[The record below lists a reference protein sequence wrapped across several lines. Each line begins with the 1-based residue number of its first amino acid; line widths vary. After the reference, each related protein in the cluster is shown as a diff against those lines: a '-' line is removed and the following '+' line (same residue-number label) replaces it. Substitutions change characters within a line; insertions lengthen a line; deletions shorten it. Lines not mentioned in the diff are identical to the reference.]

1 MSNWV
6 GGLAEWSEGATTF
19 LSVAFTWKIPEAIQR
34 AQFARAQGQRVV
46 AGGPALFR
54 KPVDGD
60 GKFDSP
66 FVAAKRHL
74 GELAEIREAYPEAVT
89 HHNPDATFASRGC
102 SEDCSF
108 CIVPAL
114 EGDLSEIPDFIP
126 RPILCDNNLSALP
139 AEYQDYVIARYVE
152 AGVKLRD
159 ANSGFEPKTFTPEVY
174 ARWRPLIRAGGGPWR
189 FGYDSLKERPQCLAV
204 MHMLKDESQA
214 RKRVYVLI
222 GNEPV
227 AECMQRIRDVI
238 DNGCEP
244 HCQPFMK
251 LNALERIPHV
261 RFDWTLQQLRRVAR
275 WANLRIWK
283 YCEFAD
289 FNPLRPGHRPD
300 DLDQHFDAQQGL
312 FV

>member
-1 MSNWV
+1 MSGWV
-6 GGLAEWSEGATTF
+6 DGLAEWIEGDTAY
-19 LSVAFTWKIPEAIQR
+19 LSVVFTWRLRDAYAR
-34 AQFARAQGQRVV
+34 AVFARAQGLKVV

-54 KPVDGD
+54 PPVDGD

-66 FVAAKRHL
+66 FVAAKRQL
-74 GELAEIREAYPEAVT
+74 SQIAEIRKDYPEAVT
-89 HHNPDATFASRGC
+89 RHNPLATFASRGC
-102 SEDCSF
+102 TEKCSF

-114 EGDLSEIPDFIP
+114 EGDLTPIREFVP

-139 AEYQDYVIARYVE
+139 ADYQDFIIARYTE
-152 AGVKLRD
+152 AKVKLRD

-174 ARWRPLIRAGGGPWR
+174 QRWRPLIRAGGGPWR
-189 FGYDSLKERPQCLAV
+189 FGYDSMDERPQALRVMRMLAP
-204 MHMLKDESQA
+204 EPQS

-238 DNGCEP
+238 ENGCEP

-261 RFDWTLQQLRRVAR
+261 RFDWTLDNLIQTAR
-275 WANLRIWK
+275 WANRRVWK
-283 YCEFAD
+283 YCERKD
-289 FNPLRPGHRPD
+289 FNPGRPGHR
-300 DLDQHFDAQQGL
+300 QERYDAQQGL
-312 FV
+312 FL